1 MSYKTIREVTSITGA
16 TESALRYY
24 DEKAL
29 VCPTVKKSDGRRE
42 WLYDAAAISDIS
54 KIMLYRKVGFSVE
67 SIRKIFDGNKSETLR
82 ILEAKLEELRS
93 LRNETDTQ
101 IALGELLIIANSIG
115 DENESIIIEALAQ
128 R

>member
-54 KIMLYRKVGFSVE
+54 KIIG
-67 SIRKIFDGNKSETLR
+67 
-82 ILEAKLEELRS
+82 S
-93 LRNETDTQ
+93 L
-101 IALGELLIIANSIG
+101 LLISVGVLGLLFLLLEHPFINKTSITISTKATITI
-115 DENESIIIEALAQ
+115 NHFLKK
-128 R
+128 